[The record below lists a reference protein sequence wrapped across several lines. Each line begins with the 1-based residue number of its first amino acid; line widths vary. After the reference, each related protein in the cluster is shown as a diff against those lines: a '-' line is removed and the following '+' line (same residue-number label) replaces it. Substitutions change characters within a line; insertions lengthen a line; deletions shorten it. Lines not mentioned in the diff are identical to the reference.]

1 MLQGKAIRQVLMQAV
16 DTAHCA
22 MFVTRPS
29 TTTTTKTAAAALLTT
44 VATTNTGL

>member
-22 MFVTRPS
+22 MFVDCSYPLS
-29 TTTTTKTAAAALLTT
+29 
-44 VATTNTGL
+44 VP

>member
-22 MFVTRPS
+22 MFAQCYNNRDLAEAP
-29 TTTTTKTAAAALLTT
+29 TTTPH
-44 VATTNTGL
+44 NQTGW

>member
-29 TTTTTKTAAAALLTT
+29 TTTTKTTALLTT
-44 VATTNTGL
+44 VATTNAGL

>member
-29 TTTTTKTAAAALLTT
+29 TTTTTKTTAALLTT
-44 VATTNTGL
+44 VATTNAGL